1 MTWRSLFSNPKK
13 QHVQEMQLPGGRSPE
28 EREVLQAVHAQ
39 LEGLTKTQALRV
51 LHTVAEQVRE
61 TWR

>member
-1 MTWRSLFSNPKK
+1 MTWRSVFTNP
-13 QHVQEMQLPGGRSPE
+13 HRVREMRLPGGRSPE
-28 EREVLQAVHAQ
+28 VEEALQAVHAQ
-39 LEGLTKTQALRV
+39 LEGLTKQQALRV